1 MEQAHSIRMKYNPET
16 ASILSLKTSH
26 FNAKKVIGLCEKCG
40 AHMGAEVHHL
50 QHQSNADSNGV
61 IHASNGSV
69 FHKNHVANLMTLCE
83 MCHDMMHKEKTEH
96 VKRRTNKGAVLS
108 ALNVGS

>member
-1 MEQAHSIRMKYNPET
+1 
-16 ASILSLKTSH
+16 
-26 FNAKKVIGLCEKCG
+26 LCEKCG

-50 QHQSNADSNGV
+50 QNQSNADSNGV

-83 MCHDMMHKEKTEH
+83 MCHDMMHQEKTQH

-108 ALNVGS
+108 AVNAVS